1 MKLKSQD
8 NLVLFAV
15 ASCAAALEA
24 LIVGL
29 WVASGPGGPFLL
41 GMDYFLIMGHAYL
54 FAVCAAIYLMG
65 RRIIQ
70 PIDAILEG
78 ISLYGQ
84 GRLTHRIP
92 RSKIQELDELARNL
106 NRMAARLS
114 EVDAMKNDLVAN
126 VSHELRSPL
135 SAMES
140 YVKLLLEEDG
150 FSKRARENLRRVDG
164 NLVRL
169 RLMVEELLDAA
180 QIESKTLK
188 LETQT
193 LDLCR
198 LLKDVASLY
207 EPLAAE
213 HGLRFE
219 LLSCEKG
226 LTLFA
231 DPAKVRQVLGNLLDN
246 AVKYNRPG
254 GSITISA
261 KPEGS
266 GMNISVQDSG
276 GGIPAHL
283 CDSIFE
289 RFRRLPPI
297 PGTAK
302 IRGAGLG
309 LSISRGLA
317 QAMGGTVRVRSEEGV
332 GSTFELILPV
342 GGES

>member
-24 LIVGL
+24 LIIGL
-29 WVASGPGGPFLL
+29 WAGSGPAGPFLL
-41 GMDYFLIMGHAYL
+41 GMDRFLILSHAYL
-54 FAVCAAIYLMG
+54 FAACAAVYLMG
-65 RRIIQ
+65 RRIIR

-92 RSKIQELDELARNL
+92 HSKIRELDDLARYL

-114 EVDAMKNDLVAN
+114 EVDTMKNDLVAN

-140 YVKLLLEEDG
+140 YVKLLLEEEG

-169 RLMVEELLDAA
+169 RLMVEELLDTA

-188 LETQT
+188 LDIRT
-193 LDLCR
+193 LDLCE
-198 LLKDVASLY
+198 LLQDAASLY
-207 EPLAAE
+207 EPLAADR
-213 HGLRFE
+213 GLKFE
-219 LLSCEKG
+219 ILSCEKG
-226 LTLFA
+226 HTISA

-254 GSITISA
+254 GSVTISA
-261 KPEGS
+261 EPEGN
-266 GMNISVQDSG
+266 GMKISVRDVG
-276 GGIPAHL
+276 GGIPEHL
-283 CDSIFE
+283 LDSIFE
-289 RFRRLPPI
+289 RFRRLPPT

-302 IRGAGLG
+302 VRGAGLG
-309 LSISRGLA
+309 LAISRGLA

-332 GSTFELILPV
+332 GSTFELILPA
-342 GGES
+342 GGKP